1 MTEYLLDTNMVS
13 DMVKKPLG
21 AVGKKV
27 RSHAFGVVGV
37 SVVSAGEARF
47 GYEKVGRPRIREAVE
62 AVLGALPILP
72 VTAEVAHS
80 YAAARAQLERAGTP
94 IGSNDL
100 WIAAHAL
107 ALGCILVTANVR
119 EFRRVPGLKVENWL
133 A

>member
-1 MTEYLLDTNMVS
+1 MTEYLLDTNLVS
-13 DMVKKPLG
+13 VLIKTPRG
-21 AVGKKV
+21 EVGQKV
-27 RSHAFGVVGV
+27 RSFAFGTVGV
-37 SVVSAGEARF
+37 STISAGESRF
-47 GYEKVGRPRIREAVE
+47 GYHKSLAPRIREAVE

-72 VTAEVAHS
+72 VTPGVSEH
-80 YAAARAQLERAGTP
+80 YAVIRARLERAGTP

-107 ALGCILVTANVR
+107 ELGCILVTANER